1 MLQYYTY
8 ALKPVTSCDIIIC
21 GDGFVMQ
28 SNMHLS
34 ETTPTVTNTHRIY
47 KFNVEVLPK
56 MTRRPMQLIIKVLK
70 HCSVIDRNLEN
81 SMFPSNFSRI

>member
-8 ALKPVTSCDIIIC
+8 ALKTVTSCDIIIC

-34 ETTPTVTNTHRIY
+34 ETTPTV
-47 KFNVEVLPK
+47 
-56 MTRRPMQLIIKVLK
+56 
-70 HCSVIDRNLEN
+70 
-81 SMFPSNFSRI
+81 